1 MSSIRL
7 VALVVVSLV
16 APAVAL
22 GQGAPADVASRS
34 LAEDVGGIR
43 SALERLVEL
52 QETAGHFRE
61 VDVLLRRIELLERRL
76 EPAERQL
83 QSAERTVRGME
94 DDLATLQK
102 MREQHDEVLDEEIRK
117 GVDVPRSGTRN
128 MLADIE
134 RTLET
139 REEQIKEARARAR
152 RFEDGLAER
161 REEIE
166 VLDDMLLELLEAE
179 GR

>member
-1 MSSIRL
+1 MSPIRL
-7 VALVVVSLV
+7 LVVVALLL

-22 GQGAPADVASRS
+22 GQPAAADAGARALAD
-34 LAEDVGGIR
+34 DVGGIR
-43 SALERLVEL
+43 RALEQLVAL
-52 QETAGHFRE
+52 QETAEHFRE

-76 EPAERQL
+76 EPVERQL
-83 QSAERTVRGME
+83 QGAERTVRGME

-102 MREQHDEVLDEEIRK
+102 MREQNEDALDEEIK
-117 GVDVPRSGTRN
+117 AGVDTPRSGTRN
-128 MLADIE
+128 MLTDIE

-152 RFEDGLAER
+152 RFDDDLAER

-166 VLDDMLLELLEAE
+166 VLDDMLMELLEAE